1 LHFLPSQ
8 TGLHVGSKPLIYTV
22 ITGDFHNNVVKGQ
35 SADGQTLQQDHQEAE
50 STSNPVNMGD

>member
-1 LHFLPSQ
+1 VKSDKSQ
-8 TGLHVGSKPLIYTV
+8 
-22 ITGDFHNNVVKGQ
+22 Q